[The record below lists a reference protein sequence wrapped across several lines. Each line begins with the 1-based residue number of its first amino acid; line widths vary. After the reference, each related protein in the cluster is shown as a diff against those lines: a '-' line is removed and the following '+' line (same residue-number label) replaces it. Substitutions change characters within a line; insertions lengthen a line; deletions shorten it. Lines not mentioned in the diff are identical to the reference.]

1 MNKNT
6 IENQYYKR
14 KIDKKLKKNLYHSK
28 NLTNIAKKL

>member
-14 KIDKKLKKNLYHSK
+14 KIDKKLKK
-28 NLTNIAKKL
+28 KLVAFKESY